1 MIQQTVNVTR
11 NWGGSTRDFLRAV
24 FNFIAGFRIGEVVI
38 DPPNILA
45 NTTVDVAAIALPAG
59 TAAVG
64 DYVDVQAPATL
75 EHGLVAQG
83 ARIAVADQL
92 TVRISNVTAGP
103 IDGAAKTWTYKVI
116 KLTAQRPVAT

>member
-1 MIQQTVNVTR
+1 MIQATVNVTR

-24 FNFIAGFRIGEVVI
+24 FNFLAGFRIGEVVI

-45 NTTVDVAAIALPAG
+45 NTTTDVAAIALPAG

-64 DYVDVQAPATL
+64 DYVDVQPPAAF
-75 EHGLVAQG
+75 ENGLVCQG

-92 TVRISNVTAGP
+92 TVRISNLTAAP
-103 IDGAAKTWTYKVI
+103 INGAALTWTYKVI
-116 KLTAQRPVAT
+116 KLTAARPIAT